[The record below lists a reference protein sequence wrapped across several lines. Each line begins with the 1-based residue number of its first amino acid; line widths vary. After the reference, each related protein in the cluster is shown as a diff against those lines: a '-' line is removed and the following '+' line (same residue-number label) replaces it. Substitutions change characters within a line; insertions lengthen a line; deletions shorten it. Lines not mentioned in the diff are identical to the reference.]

1 MNLMYI
7 NGSPNKKIK
16 NENIVDELEDQV
28 RTKILNMKNNS
39 EKIILRS

>member
-7 NGSPNKKIK
+7 DGSPNKKVK
-16 NENIVDELEDQV
+16 SENIVDELENQV